1 MHLQIELGFLNSR
14 IRWAALYPV
23 VLCAEFP
30 QLPPNY
36 LANSKISLNEDWG
49 MYEFIQPSWT
59 EHHRT
64 ATILT
69 KKKSTYFLTKPA
81 CSDRWLI
88 NNFLPEKKK
97 METGILPQDTT
108 LPTAQDANS
117 QN

>member
-1 MHLQIELGFLNSR
+1 
-14 IRWAALYPV
+14 
-23 VLCAEFP
+23 
-30 QLPPNY
+30 
-36 LANSKISLNEDWG
+36 